1 MVINNDIIKGNKM
14 KDLNKNIF
22 TINPNNPN
30 NNIVNNISSSKLN
43 QAGVCMPEDINM
55 DSVNNTNELNN
66 SDDVINCGNV
76 NKSEDINNADN
87 VNNPDDV
94 NNKINVTN
102 MHGSINESLKNSDRN
117 SMSVCNLGNVATPI
131 NNMNN
136 NMNDNKNN
144 NDNMNDNKNSNDNM
158 NDNKNNNDNMN
169 DNIHNNDNMNDNKNN
184 NDNMNDNIHNNDNIN
199 NINPLSNNNNDN
211 TIYKNTNE
219 CNDFH
224 KDSTTTEQEQTKNDN
239 NINNISSCQGNVT
252 NNEEE
257 KKKVYQLVYDLCFSE
272 KRENALLELSRKR
285 ETYHDIAPVLW
296 NSFGTITTL
305 LQEIVSI
312 YPQLS
317 PPLLTTSSSNR
328 VCNSLALLQCVAS
341 HPETK
346 QHFLNAHIPLFL
358 YPFLNAES
366 KNRPFE
372 YLRLTSLGVIGALV
386 KVDNPEVINF
396 LLQTEIIPLCLRI
409 METGSELSK
418 TVATFIVQK
427 ILIDELGLNYICA
440 TPERFYAV
448 STVLANMVNSL
459 VENPS
464 SRLLKHIVRCYLRLS
479 ENARAL
485 EALKY
490 CLPEPLRHVHKAFLP
505 CLKEDPFTKKWLLQ
519 LLYNINNDDENLTMK
534 NTNFINHHTNQNTSN
549 INNQT
554 VNKISPN
561 VYTNLNV
568 ATSLNEINI
577 NIPKTETQTNNHN
590 INDNI
595 DNTSSQ
601 SFNNKINDSNI
612 KSGKVTNNKLNPDIT
627 HIDLND
633 NNIDDHNNDNNNNN
647 MNDDNN
653 NNMNDNNNNMND
665 DSVNNN
671 NVNDN

>member
-1 MVINNDIIKGNKM
+1 MVINNDMIKGSNKM
-14 KDLNKNIF
+14 KNLNKNIF
-22 TINPNNPN
+22 PVNAN
-30 NNIVNNISSSKLN
+30 NNVVSNINSSKLN
-43 QAGVCMPEDINM
+43 QGGVCIGEDINM
-55 DSVNNTNELNN
+55 GSVNNTSDLNN
-66 SDDVINCGNV
+66 SDEVINCGNM
-76 NKSEDINNADN
+76 NKSEDINKPGDI
-87 VNNPDDV
+87 NNSDDV
-94 NNKINVTN
+94 NNVDDINNTINVN
-102 MHGSINESLKNSDRN
+102 GIHSPLNECLQNLDRN
-117 SMSVCNLGNVATPI
+117 NMSVCNLGNVTTAV
-131 NNMNN
+131 NNM
-136 NMNDNKNN
+136 
-144 NDNMNDNKNSNDNM
+144 
-158 NDNKNNNDNMN
+158 NNNDNMN
-169 DNIHNNDNMNDNKNN
+169 DNINN
-184 NDNMNDNIHNNDNIN
+184 NINCNDNIN
-199 NINPLSNNNNDN
+199 NNNINNNNIN
-211 TIYKNTNE
+211 NNNINNNNNNNSNINNSNSNPICNNNNENNKYKNTNE

-224 KDSTTTEQEQTKNDN
+224 KDNTTSEQDQTKNDN
-239 NINNISSCQGNVT
+239 NINNLISCQENT
-252 NNEEE
+252 INNEEE

-519 LLYNINNDDENLTMK
+519 LLYNINNDDENPTMK
-534 NTNFINHHTNQNTSN
+534 NTNFINHNTNQNTSN

-554 VNKISPN
+554 INKMSQN

-568 ATSLNEINI
+568 PTALNEINI
-577 NIPKTETQTNNHN
+577 NMPKTDTHTNIHN

-595 DNTSSQ
+595 ENNSSQ
-601 SFNNKINDSNI
+601 SFNNKIKDSNLKCAKI
-612 KSGKVTNNKLNPDIT
+612 TNNKLNPDLTNNDI
-627 HIDLND
+627 ND
-633 NNIDDHNNDNNNNN
+633 NNINDNNNDNNNNN
-647 MNDDNN
+647 NNINDNIMNDNN
-653 NNMNDNNNNMND
+653 NNNNNINNDSVNNNNMND

-671 NVNDN
+671 NMNDN